1 MTSLL
6 IRRTLGISWFI
17 SLVILTALII
27 IVMDA
32 NTESIRSTFT
42 LPYLSSVAMLSLPI
56 SLAAMPSFLLFRRRR
71 WFLGVFAAVATA
83 IFSWVLLQ
91 LLQTIPIPLTFTETM
106 VLLPK
111 VIAILGGWTIVI
123 SLPPALIL
131 RR

>member
-32 NTESIRSTFT
+32 NTESIRSTFA

-71 WFLGVFAAVATA
+71 
-83 IFSWVLLQ
+83 
-91 LLQTIPIPLTFTETM
+91 
-106 VLLPK
+106 
-111 VIAILGGWTIVI
+111 
-123 SLPPALIL
+123 
-131 RR
+131 